1 MRIVAH
7 RGMRD
12 SIPSLERVTKMD
24 HVIAKAVEG
33 GGGEKGAFGTH
44 KSSRLDFQR
53 QSKPLQQ
60 NSTAKT
66 SS

>member
-12 SIPSLERVTKMD
+12 SIPSLERVAKMD
-24 HVIAKAVEG
+24 HVIAKAVE
-33 GGGEKGAFGTH
+33 GGEKGAFGTH

-66 SS
+66 NS